1 MEVIKVTFPEGVY
14 IHILEYA
21 ANTPIKEENVKN
33 EIILKG
39 ILKTHIQRR
48 YYYYK
53 NLMRLPEIEPYSE
66 YNNEFLKEYDA
77 NTLIKSLNTCKCCDR
92 HQKNR
97 PKHIKDYSWIKETY
111 NMNQNKNYRC
121 KCYCRMNSR
130 LCFRLHYDFNIMPE
144 PEPDPEPEPYP
155 EPENQQTNTISE
167 EFMETFNIPFEQQIY
182 Y

>member
-21 ANTPIKEENVKN
+21 ANTPVKEENMKN

-39 ILKTHIQRR
+39 FLKTHIQKRN
-48 YYYYK
+48 YYDSQFV
-53 NLMRLPEIEPYSE
+53 EPYSE

-111 NMNQNKNYRC
+111 NINQNKNYRC

-130 LCFRLHYDFNIMPE
+130 LCFRLHYNFNIMPE
-144 PEPDPEPEPYP
+144 PEPDP